1 MSSRLQRRVGDV
13 AARFPLRVDERTWL
27 RRTVLLGA
35 AVLLVRRQLDVG
47 DLPERA
53 VAETLLFVVGPL
65 ALGLTHGRQLGWR
78 VDRRAIR
85 NTVVLALF
93 VLPFYVVGSS
103 LPTIREFYP
112 MWRTTL
118 APTDF
123 LPHAV
128 GLFVLALATETYYR
142 GLLCVG
148 IRHIGFKAVFVSP
161 VVYQLMHAGKPAIEF
176 WLSGPT
182 DVLFGAVDYRTDSI
196 LPSVVAHGGGLVF
209 LDWLVL
215 REPLLPPERI
225 VDWLSWLP
233 IPV

>member
-1 MSSRLQRRVGDV
+1 MSSRLQGRVDAVV
-13 AARFPLRVDERTWL
+13 AQFPLRVDRRTWL
-27 RRTVLLGA
+27 VRTALLGA
-35 AVLLVRRQLDVG
+35 AVLLIRRQLTVG

-53 VAETLLFVVGPL
+53 VVETMLYVVGPL

-78 VDRRAIR
+78 VDRRAVKH
-85 NTVVLALF
+85 TVALALF

-103 LPTIREFYP
+103 LPTIRSYYP
-112 MWRTTL
+112 IWRTTL
-118 APTDF
+118 TPTEF
-123 LPHAV
+123 LPHAA

-148 IRHIGFKAVFVSP
+148 IKHIGFKAVFVSP
-161 VVYQLMHAGKPAIEF
+161 IVYQLMHAGKPAIEF

-182 DVLFGAVDYRTDSI
+182 DVLFGAVDYRSDSI
-196 LPSVVAHGGGLVF
+196 LPSVVAHGGGLIL

-215 REPLLPPERI
+215 HDPLLPPERI